1 MISNVYAAAAS
12 SYAQIRFRA
21 LTQFV
26 EISFL
31 FMTVEEGNAIFHQNF
46 RFFENQIPEE
56 KKREGE
62 KSSF

>member
-1 MISNVYAAAAS
+1 MISNVYAAS

-21 LTQFV
+21 LPEFV

-56 KKREGE
+56 KKREGK